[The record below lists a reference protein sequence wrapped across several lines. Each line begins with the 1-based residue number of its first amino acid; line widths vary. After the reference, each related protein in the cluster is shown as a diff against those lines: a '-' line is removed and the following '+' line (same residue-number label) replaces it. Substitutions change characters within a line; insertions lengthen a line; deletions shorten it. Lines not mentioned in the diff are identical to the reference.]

1 MQAKTFNQT
10 KLTKGKIMNRTN
22 QQQFIRI
29 GAVII
34 AINTIASVKFRGF
47 GEADVILRNGRGFR
61 IRGITE
67 TQQKDTLYT
76 LEKLTNAIKN
86 N

>member
-1 MQAKTFNQT
+1 MDK
-10 KLTKGKIMNRTN
+10 
-22 QQQFIRI
+22 QFIRI

-34 AINTIASVKFRGF
+34 AIDTIASVKFCGF
-47 GEADVILRNGRGFR
+47 GEADVILRNGREFR
-61 IRGITE
+61 IRGISK
-67 TQQKDTLYT
+67 TQRADTLCQ

>member
-1 MQAKTFNQT
+1 
-10 KLTKGKIMNRTN
+10 MNRTN

-34 AINTIASVKFRGF
+34 AIDTIASVKFCGF
-47 GEADVILRNGRGFR
+47 GEADVILRNGREFR
-61 IRGITE
+61 IRGITK
-67 TQQKDTLYT
+67 TQKADTLYT
-76 LEKLTNAIKN
+76 LEKLNNAIKN

>member
-1 MQAKTFNQT
+1 MDK
-10 KLTKGKIMNRTN
+10 
-22 QQQFIRI
+22 QFIRI

-34 AINTIASVKFRGF
+34 AIDTIASVKFRGF
-47 GEADVILRNGRGFR
+47 GEADVILRNRRGFR

>member
-1 MQAKTFNQT
+1 MRQFN
-10 KLTKGKIMNRTN
+10 KP
-22 QQQFIRI
+22 FIRI
-29 GAVII
+29 GAVVI
-34 AINTIASVKFRGF
+34 AIDTVASIKFRGF
-47 GEADVILRNGRGFR
+47 GEADVILRNGREFR
-61 IRGITE
+61 IRGITK

>member
-1 MQAKTFNQT
+1 MFCDFYKKQQD
-10 KLTKGKIMNRTN
+10 IMNRTY

-34 AINTIASVKFRGF
+34 AIDTIVSIHFRGF
-47 GEADVILRNGRGFR
+47 GEADVILRNGREFR
-61 IRGITE
+61 IRGISK
-67 TQQKDTLYT
+67 TQQNALF
-76 LEKLTNAIKN
+76 EHITNAIRN

>member
-1 MQAKTFNQT
+1 MDK
-10 KLTKGKIMNRTN
+10 
-22 QQQFIRI
+22 QFIRI

-34 AINTIASVKFRGF
+34 AINTIASVKFCGF

-61 IRGITE
+61 IRGISKA
-67 TQQKDTLYT
+67 QQNAVF
-76 LEKLTNAIKN
+76 ERITNAIRN